1 MRSCA
6 FGRSIILALIFITIQ
21 CTFAS
26 STFAAGA
33 KSKAVRRYLF
43 DFGLG
48 YFSNLNSRSMATVA
62 GGGLAW
68 NIDPQLDVMVAA
80 DLGFSFEHN
89 DVRFLFPQ
97 VKTRYMFDPE
107 ANSSWYAGAGLGM
120 GYAANHEGGGRNS
133 DSVTGMGFSAA
144 LGYKAY
150 QKGAASV
157 FFELEHSMIMR
168 EATYG
173 TPILTSLKVGILMP

>member
-1 MRSCA
+1 MRSSA

-21 CTFAS
+21 CTFES
-26 STFAAGA
+26 SAFAAGA
-33 KSKAVRRYLF
+33 KSKATRRYLF

-48 YFSNLNSRSMATVA
+48 YFSNLNSRSMATVI

-68 NIDPQLDVMVAA
+68 NIDPQLDVIVAA

-97 VKTRYMFDPE
+97 IKTRYMFDPE

-120 GYAANHEGGGRNS
+120 GYGANHEGGGRNS

-144 LGYKAY
+144 IGLKAY
-150 QKGAASV
+150 QKSSASV
-157 FFELEHSMIMR
+157 FVELEHSMIMR
-168 EATYG
+168 EANYG
-173 TPILTSLKVGILMP
+173 TPIMTAIKVGIILP